1 MNTFL
6 QLAGGISL
14 VGGAI
19 LTVQVVLS
27 KLVWKPVKKALISEM
42 KTELNSHLEKVRSD
56 MEAELEKQLQPICDA
71 VAQLKTNGGSH
82 LADRIIRLE
91 ERQSSIATRMD
102 DIYDLV
108 KSIKE
113 TK

>member
-1 MNTFL
+1 M
-6 QLAGGISL
+6 
-14 VGGAI
+14 
-19 LTVQVVLS
+19 
-27 KLVWKPVKKALISEM
+27 KKALINEM
-42 KTELNSHLEKVRSD
+42 KTELNTHMEKVKSD
-56 MEAELEKQLQPICDA
+56 MEAELERQLQPICDA

-108 KSIKE
+108 KSMKE

>member
-1 MNTFL
+1 MNSFL
-6 QLAGGISL
+6 QTAGAIAL

-19 LTVQVVLS
+19 LTLQSVIMN
-27 KLVWKPVKKALISEM
+27 LVWKPMKRALIEEM
-42 KTELNSHLEKVRSD
+42 KSELDSRLDPILKLVSQLE
-56 MEAELEKQLQPICDA
+56 
-71 VAQLKTNGGSH
+71 TNGGSH

-91 ERQSSIATRMD
+91 ERQSSIGTRLD
-102 DIYDLV
+102 DLYDLV

>member
-1 MNTFL
+1 MEWAT
-6 QLAGGISL
+6 LAGT

-19 LTVQVVLS
+19 LTVSLVFS
-27 KLVWKPVKKALISEM
+27 RLVWKPVKKALIDEM
-42 KTELNSHLEKVRSD
+42 KSELDCRLDPILKLVSQLE
-56 MEAELEKQLQPICDA
+56 
-71 VAQLKTNGGSH
+71 TNGGSH

-91 ERQSSIATRMD
+91 ERQSSIGTRID
-102 DIYDLV
+102 DLYDLV

>member
-1 MNTFL
+1 MTL
-6 QLAGGISL
+6 MEWATLAGT

-19 LTVQVVLS
+19 LTVSLVFS
-27 KLVWKPVKKALISEM
+27 RLVWKPVKKALIDEM
-42 KTELNSHLEKVRSD
+42 KSELDYRLDPILKLVSQLE
-56 MEAELEKQLQPICDA
+56 
-71 VAQLKTNGGSH
+71 TNGGSH

-91 ERQSSIATRMD
+91 ERQSSIGTRID
-102 DIYDLV
+102 DLYDLV

>member
-1 MNTFL
+1 M
-6 QLAGGISL
+6 
-14 VGGAI
+14 
-19 LTVQVVLS
+19 TVQVVLS
-27 KLVWKPVKKALISEM
+27 KLVWKPVKKALINEM
-42 KTELNSHLEKVRSD
+42 KTELNTHMEKVKSD
-56 MEAELEKQLQPICDA
+56 MEAELERQLQPICDA

-108 KSIKE
+108 KSMKE